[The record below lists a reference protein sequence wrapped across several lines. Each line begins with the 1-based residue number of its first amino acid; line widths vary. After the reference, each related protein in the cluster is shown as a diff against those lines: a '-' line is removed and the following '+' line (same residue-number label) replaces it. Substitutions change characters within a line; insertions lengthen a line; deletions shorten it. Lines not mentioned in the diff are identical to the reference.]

1 MNDRQRNSSSSS
13 SDDLSTNSKQ
23 SAGGLGSSTSS
34 KQGDSHYFNIRCLS
48 KKKTL
53 KGIKYTSLD
62 DIKKDAYQ
70 LYKDGGFNEGNAI
83 LTHLNDSKVEILLT
97 SVPDLPK
104 KGHSK
109 DLFIR
114 FVCILVLNECIKI
127 ICF

>member
-1 MNDRQRNSSSSS
+1 MNDGQRNSSSS
-13 SDDLSTNSKQ
+13 SDDLSINSNQ
-23 SAGGLGSSTSS
+23 STGSLGSSTSS
-34 KQGDSHYFNIRCLS
+34 KQADSHYFNVRCLS

-53 KGIKYTSLD
+53 KGIKYTLLD

-70 LYKDGGFNEGNAI
+70 LYKDGGFNDSNAI
-83 LTHLNDSKVEILLT
+83 LTYLNNSKVEVLLT

-114 FVCILVLNECIKI
+114 FVCILLLNKYIKL